1 MTTFNHVTDIGHRDN
16 ISSLEDNL
24 KSFFDWSFLN
34 IGAFINVNISTNS
47 LDGGDFSK
55 LKPVSGDP
63 TIVYP
68 RVWETARKDWVYET
82 GVSHNGISPYAIS
95 GINLNGTFL
104 PAPTGSGAYSYNI
117 NYPLGRITFNNNIS
131 DKSNINLKYSY
142 RLVQVY
148 KSSNSPWWKEVVE
161 NSYNPSVIQNKESSY
176 NQIQL
181 PAIVID
187 IAPRSISIPYEL
199 GTSTNILVQDV
210 MIHILT
216 ENPVQRNNIVDILL
230 KQKDKTLNLYD
241 IQKLVKRNKQ
251 FINYRGEPNP
261 NRLNYDQ
268 IYNDQSFYLSKA
280 YIKNSTLSEL
290 NSFSNNLYHGV
301 LRLSIEIYPTL

>member
-1 MTTFNHVTDIGHRDN
+1 MTTFNHVTDIGQRDN

-68 RVWETARKDWVYET
+68 RVWESPRKDWVYET
-82 GVSHNGISPYAIS
+82 GVSHNGISPHAIS

-104 PAPTGSGAYSYNI
+104 PAPTGSGAYSYHI

-161 NSYNPSVIQNKESSY
+161 NSYNPSAIQNKESSY